1 MIRWQKYKKYSETA
15 NKICIFAEK
24 AVLLLPKKGR
34 LNGIMPEIV
43 LHYIWEKCLWAG
55 YEQQTTD
62 GKTVEILSVGEHNR
76 DAGPDYSHARVRI
89 DGKEWIGNIEIHVC
103 SSDWTKH
110 RHHLDKAYDNI
121 ILHVVRT
128 ADKPVYNSQGELV
141 PQCELNYPSDK
152 DYLSG
157 LFAAAQQM
165 DSAVARIGCA
175 EQLLHD
181 PQLLTEGWRKTLL
194 QKRMEC
200 KRASITRLLEITKGS
215 WEHALYISLA
225 RNFGFHTN
233 SVPFEELAIN
243 TPLSYLQKHR
253 NSLFQ
258 LTALLMGQAGLI
270 GDALDLQ
277 KEYVFLRAK
286 FGLTPLD
293 ASVWKHA
300 RMRPQNNPELRIRQ
314 FAQLIYQSENL
325 LSKILDTDDLKQ
337 LESLFLV
344 DKMGKSSIDILLI
357 NTVIP
362 YKYAYALSR
371 HNTAQAEQAL
381 RLMEKIAPE
390 NNTIVRQW
398 RVLGQEVKNAADTQA
413 LLHLYQNYCQH
424 HECINCE
431 VGYKIFENRQL
442 TLF

>member
-1 MIRWQKYKKYSETA
+1 
-15 NKICIFAEK
+15 
-24 AVLLLPKKGR
+24 
-34 LNGIMPEIV
+34 MPEIV
-43 LHYIWEKCLWAG
+43 LHYIWEHCLWAG
-55 YEQQTTD
+55 FEQYTTD
-62 GKTVEILSVGEHNR
+62 GKKVEILSVGEHNR
-76 DAGPDYSHARVRI
+76 DAGPDYSHARIRI
-89 DGKEWIGNIEIHVC
+89 DGHEWVGNIEIHVC
-103 SSDWTKH
+103 ASDWTKH
-110 RHHLDKAYDNI
+110 HHHLDKAYDNI

-128 ADKPVYNSQGELV
+128 ADKPIYNSKGELV

-152 DYLSG
+152 DYLSA
-157 LFAAAQQM
+157 LFESAQRM
-165 DSAVARIGCA
+165 DSAIARIGCA

-181 PQLLTEGWRKTLL
+181 PRLLTEGWRKTLL
-194 QKRMEC
+194 CKRLEC

-233 SVPFEELAIN
+233 SVPFEELSIN
-243 TPLSYLQKHR
+243 TPLSCLQKHR

-258 LTALLMGQAGLI
+258 LTALLLGQAGLVQEPE
-270 GDALDLQ
+270 LQ
-277 KEYVFLRAK
+277 KEYDFLRVK
-286 FGLTPLD
+286 FGLTPLEG
-293 ASVWKHA
+293 SIWKHA
-300 RMRPQNNPELRIRQ
+300 RLRPQNSPELRIRQ
-314 FAQLIYQSENL
+314 FAQLMHQSENL
-325 LSKILDTDDLKQ
+325 LSKILDTDDLKE
-337 LESLFLV
+337 LEVLFAV
-344 DKMGKSSIDILLI
+344 PQMGKSSVDILLI

-362 YKYAYALSR
+362 YKYAYAL
-371 HNTAQAEQAL
+371 HQNNPVKAEQAL
-381 RLMEKIAPE
+381 RLMEKIPAE

>member
-1 MIRWQKYKKYSETA
+1 
-15 NKICIFAEK
+15 
-24 AVLLLPKKGR
+24 
-34 LNGIMPEIV
+34 MPEII
-43 LHYIWEKCLWAG
+43 LHYIWEHCLWAG
-55 YEQQTTD
+55 FEQYTTD
-62 GKTVEILSVGEHNR
+62 GKKVEILSVGEHNR
-76 DAGPDYSHARVRI
+76 DAGPDYSHARIRI
-89 DGKEWIGNIEIHVC
+89 DGHEWVGNIEIHVC

-110 RHHLDKAYDNI
+110 HHHLDKAYDNI

-128 ADKPVYNSQGELV
+128 ADKPIYNSKGELV
-141 PQCELNYPSDK
+141 PQCELNYPCDK
-152 DYLSG
+152 DYLSA
-157 LFAAAQQM
+157 LFESAKRM
-165 DSAVARIGCA
+165 DSAIARIGCA

-181 PQLLTEGWRKTLL
+181 PRLLTEGWRKTLL
-194 QKRMEC
+194 CKRLEC

-258 LTALLMGQAGLI
+258 LTALLLGQAGLVQEPE
-270 GDALDLQ
+270 LQ
-277 KEYVFLRAK
+277 KEYDFLRVK
-286 FGLTPLD
+286 FGLTPLEG
-293 ASVWKHA
+293 SIWKHA
-300 RMRPQNNPELRIRQ
+300 RLRPQNSPELRIRQ
-314 FAQLIYQSENL
+314 FAQLMHQSENL
-325 LSKILDTDDLKQ
+325 LSKILDTDDLKE
-337 LESLFLV
+337 LEVLFAV
-344 DKMGKSSIDILLI
+344 PQMGKSSVDILLI

-362 YKYAYALSR
+362 YKYAYAL
-371 HNTAQAEQAL
+371 HQNNPVKAEQAM
-381 RLMEKIAPE
+381 RLMEKIPAE

>member
-1 MIRWQKYKKYSETA
+1 
-15 NKICIFAEK
+15 
-24 AVLLLPKKGR
+24 
-34 LNGIMPEIV
+34 MPEIV

-55 YEQQTTD
+55 FDQQTTD
-62 GKTVEILSVGEHNR
+62 GRTVEILSVGEHNR

-89 DGKEWIGNIEIHVC
+89 DGKEWVGNIEIHVQ

-110 RHHLDKAYDNI
+110 RHHLDKAYDNV

-128 ADKPVYNSQGELV
+128 ADKPVWNAKGELV
-141 PQCELNYPSDK
+141 PQCELRYPSDK

-157 LFAAAQQM
+157 LFASAQQM
-165 DSAVARIGCA
+165 DSAVGRIGCA
-175 EQLLHD
+175 EQLIHEPGLITD
-181 PQLLTEGWRKTLL
+181 GWRKTLL
-194 QKRMEC
+194 YKRLEC
-200 KRASITRLLEITKGS
+200 KRASIMRLLEITKGS

-258 LTALLMGQAGLI
+258 LTAILMGQAGFLTN
-270 GDALDLQ
+270 GRVNELEDERLA
-277 KEYVFLRAK
+277 KEYHFMQAK
-286 FGLTPLD
+286 FGLTPMD
-293 ASVWKHA
+293 ASVWKHSKIH
-300 RMRPQNNPELRIRQ
+300 PQNSPELRIRQ

-325 LSKILDTDDLKQ
+325 LSKILDTNDLK
-337 LESLFLV
+337 EMVKLFEI
-344 DKMGKSSIDILLI
+344 DKLGKSSIDILLI

-362 YKYAYALSR
+362 YKYAFAKHRNSSFDAL
-371 HNTAQAEQAL
+371 A
-381 RLMEKIAPE
+381 LMEHIAPE

-398 RVLGQEVKNAADTQA
+398 RVLGQEIKNAADTQA

-442 TLF
+442 KLF

>member
-1 MIRWQKYKKYSETA
+1 
-15 NKICIFAEK
+15 
-24 AVLLLPKKGR
+24 
-34 LNGIMPEIV
+34 MPEIV
-43 LHYIWEKCLWAG
+43 LHYIWEHCLWAG
-55 YEQQTTD
+55 FDQYTTD
-62 GKTVEILSVGEHNR
+62 GKKVEILSVGEHNR
-76 DAGPDYSHARVRI
+76 DAGPDYSHARIRI
-89 DGKEWIGNIEIHVC
+89 DGHEWVGNIEIHVC

-110 RHHLDKAYDNI
+110 HHHLDKAYDNI

-128 ADKPVYNSQGELV
+128 ADKPIYNSKGELV

-152 DYLSG
+152 DYLSA
-157 LFAAAQQM
+157 LFESAQRM
-165 DSAVARIGCA
+165 DSAIARIGCA

-181 PQLLTEGWRKTLL
+181 PRLLTEGWRKTLL
-194 QKRMEC
+194 CKRLEC

-243 TPLSYLQKHR
+243 TPLSCLQKHR

-258 LTALLMGQAGLI
+258 LTALLLGQAGLVQEPE
-270 GDALDLQ
+270 LQ
-277 KEYVFLRAK
+277 KEYDFLRVK
-286 FGLTPLD
+286 FGLTPLEG
-293 ASVWKHA
+293 SIWKHA
-300 RMRPQNNPELRIRQ
+300 RLRPQNSPELRIRQ
-314 FAQLIYQSENL
+314 FAQLMHQSENL
-325 LSKILDTDDLKQ
+325 LSKILDTDDLKE
-337 LESLFLV
+337 LEVLFAV
-344 DKMGKSSIDILLI
+344 PQMGKSSVDILLI

-362 YKYAYALSR
+362 YKYAYAL
-371 HNTAQAEQAL
+371 HQNNPVKAEQAL
-381 RLMEKIAPE
+381 RLMEKIPAE

>member
-1 MIRWQKYKKYSETA
+1 
-15 NKICIFAEK
+15 
-24 AVLLLPKKGR
+24 
-34 LNGIMPEIV
+34 MPEII
-43 LHYIWEKCLWAG
+43 LHYIWERCLWAG
-55 YEQQTTD
+55 YDQQTTD
-62 GKTVEILSVGEHNR
+62 GRKIEILSVGEHNR
-76 DAGPDYSHARVRI
+76 DAGPDYSHARIRM
-89 DGKEWIGNIEIHVC
+89 DGKEWVGNIEIHVC
-103 SSDWTKH
+103 SSDWIKH

-128 ADKPVYNSQGELV
+128 ADKPIYNSKGELV

-152 DYLSG
+152 DYLSA
-157 LFAAAQQM
+157 LFESAQKM
-165 DSAVARIGCA
+165 DSAIARIGCA

-194 QKRMEC
+194 QKRLEC

-243 TPLSYLQKHR
+243 TPLSCLQKHR

-258 LTALLMGQAGLI
+258 LTALLLGQAGLVQEPE
-270 GDALDLQ
+270 LQ
-277 KEYVFLRAK
+277 KEYDFLRTK
-286 FGLTPLD
+286 FSLTPLD
-293 ASVWKHA
+293 GSIWKHA
-300 RMRPQNNPELRIRQ
+300 RLRPQNSPELRIRQ
-314 FAQLIYQSENL
+314 FAQLLYKSEHL
-325 LSKILDTDDLKQ
+325 LSKILDTDDLKE
-337 LESLFLV
+337 LETLFAV
-344 DKMGKSSIDILLI
+344 SQMGKASVDILLI

-362 YKYAYALSR
+362 YKYAYAMSR
-371 HNTAQAEQAL
+371 HNTAQAEQTL
-381 RLMEKIAPE
+381 KLMEKIPAE
-390 NNTIVRQW
+390 NNTIIRQW

>member
-1 MIRWQKYKKYSETA
+1 
-15 NKICIFAEK
+15 
-24 AVLLLPKKGR
+24 
-34 LNGIMPEIV
+34 MPEIV
-43 LHYIWEKCLWAG
+43 LHYIWEHCLWAG
-55 YEQQTTD
+55 FEQYTTD
-62 GKTVEILSVGEHNR
+62 GKKVEILSVGEHNR
-76 DAGPDYSHARVRI
+76 DAGPDYSHARIRI
-89 DGKEWIGNIEIHVC
+89 DGHEWVGNIEIHVC

-110 RHHLDKAYDNI
+110 HHHLDKAYDNI

-128 ADKPVYNSQGELV
+128 ADKPIYNSKGELV

-152 DYLSG
+152 DYLSA
-157 LFAAAQQM
+157 LFESAQRM
-165 DSAVARIGCA
+165 DSAIARIGCA

-181 PQLLTEGWRKTLL
+181 PRLLTEGWRKTLL
-194 QKRMEC
+194 CKRLEC

-258 LTALLMGQAGLI
+258 LTALLLGQAGLVQEPE
-270 GDALDLQ
+270 LQ
-277 KEYVFLRAK
+277 KEYDFLRVK
-286 FGLTPLD
+286 FGLTPLEG
-293 ASVWKHA
+293 SIWKHA
-300 RMRPQNNPELRIRQ
+300 RLRPQNSPELRIRQ
-314 FAQLIYQSENL
+314 FAQLMHQSENL
-325 LSKILDTDDLKQ
+325 LSKILDTDDLKE
-337 LESLFLV
+337 LEMLFAV
-344 DKMGKSSIDILLI
+344 PQMGKSSVDILLI

-362 YKYAYALSR
+362 YKYAYAL
-371 HNTAQAEQAL
+371 HQNNPVKAEQAM
-381 RLMEKIAPE
+381 RLMEKIPAE

>member
-1 MIRWQKYKKYSETA
+1 
-15 NKICIFAEK
+15 
-24 AVLLLPKKGR
+24 
-34 LNGIMPEIV
+34 MPEII
-43 LHYIWEKCLWAG
+43 LHYIWEHCLWAG
-55 YEQQTTD
+55 FDQYTTD
-62 GKTVEILSVGEHNR
+62 GKKVEILSVGEHNR
-76 DAGPDYSHARVRI
+76 DAGPDYSHARIRI
-89 DGKEWIGNIEIHVC
+89 DGHEWVGNIEIHVC
-103 SSDWTKH
+103 ASDWTKH
-110 RHHLDKAYDNI
+110 HHHLDKAYDNI

-128 ADKPVYNSQGELV
+128 ADKPIYNSKGELV

-152 DYLSG
+152 DYLSA
-157 LFAAAQQM
+157 LFESAQRM
-165 DSAVARIGCA
+165 DSAIARIGCA

-181 PQLLTEGWRKTLL
+181 PRLLTEGWRKTLL
-194 QKRMEC
+194 CKRLEC

-243 TPLSYLQKHR
+243 TPLSFLQKHR

-258 LTALLMGQAGLI
+258 LTALLLGQAGLVQEPE
-270 GDALDLQ
+270 LQ
-277 KEYVFLRAK
+277 KEYDFLRVK
-286 FGLTPLD
+286 FGLTPLEG
-293 ASVWKHA
+293 SIWKHA
-300 RMRPQNNPELRIRQ
+300 RLRPQNSPELRIRQ
-314 FAQLIYQSENL
+314 FAQLMHQSENL
-325 LSKILDTDDLKQ
+325 LSKILDTDDLKE
-337 LESLFLV
+337 LEVLFAV
-344 DKMGKSSIDILLI
+344 PQMGKSSVDILLI

-362 YKYAYALSR
+362 YKYAYAL
-371 HNTAQAEQAL
+371 HQNNPVKAEQAM
-381 RLMEKIAPE
+381 RLMEKIPAE

>member
-1 MIRWQKYKKYSETA
+1 
-15 NKICIFAEK
+15 
-24 AVLLLPKKGR
+24 
-34 LNGIMPEIV
+34 MPEIV
-43 LHYIWEKCLWAG
+43 LHYIWEHCLWAG
-55 YEQQTTD
+55 FEQYTTD
-62 GKTVEILSVGEHNR
+62 GKKVEILSVGEHNL
-76 DAGPDYSHARVRI
+76 DAGPDYSHARIRI
-89 DGKEWIGNIEIHVC
+89 DGHEWVGNIEIHVC
-103 SSDWTKH
+103 ASDWTKH
-110 RHHLDKAYDNI
+110 HHHLDKAYDNI

-128 ADKPVYNSQGELV
+128 ADKPIYNSKGELV

-152 DYLSG
+152 DYLSA
-157 LFAAAQQM
+157 LFESAQRM
-165 DSAVARIGCA
+165 DSAIARIGCA

-181 PQLLTEGWRKTLL
+181 PRLLTEGWRKTLL
-194 QKRMEC
+194 CKRLEC

-258 LTALLMGQAGLI
+258 LTALLLGQAGLVQEPE
-270 GDALDLQ
+270 LQ
-277 KEYVFLRAK
+277 KEYDFLRVK
-286 FGLTPLD
+286 FGLTPLEG
-293 ASVWKHA
+293 SIWKHA
-300 RMRPQNNPELRIRQ
+300 RLRPQNSPELRIRQ
-314 FAQLIYQSENL
+314 FAQLMHQSENL
-325 LSKILDTDDLKQ
+325 LSKILDTDDLKE
-337 LESLFLV
+337 LEVLFAV
-344 DKMGKSSIDILLI
+344 PQMGKSSVDILLI

-362 YKYAYALSR
+362 YKYAYAL
-371 HNTAQAEQAL
+371 HQNNPVKAEQAL
-381 RLMEKIAPE
+381 RLMEKIPAE

>member
-1 MIRWQKYKKYSETA
+1 
-15 NKICIFAEK
+15 
-24 AVLLLPKKGR
+24 
-34 LNGIMPEIV
+34 MPEIV
-43 LHYIWEKCLWAG
+43 LHYIWEHCLWAG
-55 YEQQTTD
+55 FEQYTTD
-62 GKTVEILSVGEHNR
+62 GKKVEILSVGEHNR
-76 DAGPDYSHARVRI
+76 DAGPDYSHARIRI
-89 DGKEWIGNIEIHVC
+89 DGHEWVGNIEIHVC
-103 SSDWTKH
+103 ASDWTKH
-110 RHHLDKAYDNI
+110 HHHLDKAYDNI

-128 ADKPVYNSQGELV
+128 ADKPIYNSKGELV

-152 DYLSG
+152 DYLSA
-157 LFAAAQQM
+157 LFESAQRM
-165 DSAVARIGCA
+165 DSAIARIGCA

-181 PQLLTEGWRKTLL
+181 PRLLTEGWRKTLL
-194 QKRMEC
+194 CKRLEC

-243 TPLSYLQKHR
+243 TPLSCLQKHR

-258 LTALLMGQAGLI
+258 LTALLLGQAGLVQEPE
-270 GDALDLQ
+270 LQ
-277 KEYVFLRAK
+277 KEYDFLRVK
-286 FGLTPLD
+286 FGLPPLEG
-293 ASVWKHA
+293 SIWKHA
-300 RMRPQNNPELRIRQ
+300 RLRPQNSPELRIRQ
-314 FAQLIYQSENL
+314 FAQLMHQSENL
-325 LSKILDTDDLKQ
+325 LSKILDTDDLKE
-337 LESLFLV
+337 LEVLFAV
-344 DKMGKSSIDILLI
+344 PQMGKSSVDILLI

-362 YKYAYALSR
+362 YKYAYAL
-371 HNTAQAEQAL
+371 HQNNPVKAEQAM
-381 RLMEKIAPE
+381 RLMEKIPAE

>member
-1 MIRWQKYKKYSETA
+1 
-15 NKICIFAEK
+15 
-24 AVLLLPKKGR
+24 
-34 LNGIMPEIV
+34 MPEIV
-43 LHYIWEKCLWAG
+43 LHYIWEHCLWAG
-55 YEQQTTD
+55 FEQYTTD
-62 GKTVEILSVGEHNR
+62 GKKVEILSVGEHNR
-76 DAGPDYSHARVRI
+76 DAGPDYSHARIRI
-89 DGKEWIGNIEIHVC
+89 DGHEWVGNIEIHVC
-103 SSDWTKH
+103 ASDWTKH
-110 RHHLDKAYDNI
+110 HHHLDKAYDNI

-128 ADKPVYNSQGELV
+128 ADKPIYNSKGELV

-152 DYLSG
+152 DYLSA
-157 LFAAAQQM
+157 LFESAQRM
-165 DSAVARIGCA
+165 DSAIARIGCA

-181 PQLLTEGWRKTLL
+181 PRLLTEGWRKTLL
-194 QKRMEC
+194 CKRLEC

-243 TPLSYLQKHR
+243 TPLSCLQKHR

-258 LTALLMGQAGLI
+258 LTALLLGQAGLVQEPE
-270 GDALDLQ
+270 LQ
-277 KEYVFLRAK
+277 KEYDFLRVK
-286 FGLTPLD
+286 FGLTPLEG
-293 ASVWKHA
+293 SIWKHA
-300 RMRPQNNPELRIRQ
+300 RLRPQNSPELRIRQ
-314 FAQLIYQSENL
+314 FAQLMHQSENL
-325 LSKILDTDDLKQ
+325 LSKILDTDDLKE
-337 LESLFLV
+337 LEVLFAV
-344 DKMGKSSIDILLI
+344 PQMGKSSVDILLI

-362 YKYAYALSR
+362 YKYAYAL
-371 HNTAQAEQAL
+371 HQNNPVKAEQAL
-381 RLMEKIAPE
+381 RLMEKIPAE

-398 RVLGQEVKNAADTQA
+398 RGLGQEVKNAADTQA